1 MTKRKK
7 VCEILLL
14 LLLSSQAFGVTIGWD
29 ASPKATSYEIFVGAE
44 SGFYESVYETTN
56 TFLAITNGPVG
67 HEMFMAVKAL
77 NGTQESDFSTELV
90 YLVPQKVIVRARVER
105 SDVLE
110 GQYMNMLELVVTNF
124 NTLTQS
130 FYRASLTISNAP

>member
-1 MTKRKK
+1 M
-7 VCEILLL
+7 VWSIVLLFL
-14 LLLSSQAFGVTIGWD
+14 FIQSSRSVVIGWD
-29 ASPKATSYEIFVGAE
+29 ASPKATSYEIFVGSE
-44 SGFYESVYETTN
+44 SGLYEFVYETTN

-90 YLVPQKVIVRARVER
+90 YLVPQKVIVRARMER

-110 GQYMNMLELVVTNF
+110 GQYMNVLELVVTNF